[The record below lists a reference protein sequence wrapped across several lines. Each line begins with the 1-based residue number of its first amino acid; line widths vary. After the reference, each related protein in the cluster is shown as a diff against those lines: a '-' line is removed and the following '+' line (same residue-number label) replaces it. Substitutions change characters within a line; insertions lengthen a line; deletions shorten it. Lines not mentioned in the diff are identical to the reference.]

1 MNMIPSYLKPLI
13 CLEDY
18 QKVSYLES
26 NVCCVYTSI
35 HLCIILDPVFASPLH
50 QRFVVEKQ
58 SRQAA
63 SGSFSQASHST
74 PHMLTLRRHVHETLA
89 VRSGLNVKMRTTNA
103 SIADKMVMMS
113 VELENPVETDCVFM
127 VDKVEVHVSNSVVSS
142 AFAKEVRKKKDASS
156 TYPWV
161 TQNWYRWI
169 SQ

>member
-1 MNMIPSYLKPLI
+1 MSMIPSYLKPLI
-13 CLEDY
+13 YLEDFRR
-18 QKVSYLES
+18 VSNLEDVQHTCS
-26 NVCCVYTSI
+26 FIYA
-35 HLCIILDPVFASPLH
+35 ILDPVFASPLH

-142 AFAKEVRKKKDASS
+142 AFAKEVRRDACCMYVSM
-156 TYPWV
+156 V
-161 TQNWYRWI
+161 TRNDRWI

>member
-1 MNMIPSYLKPLI
+1 MWMNMIPSYLRQLI
-13 CLEDY
+13 YLEDF
-18 QKVSYLES
+18 QKV
-26 NVCCVYTSI
+26 I
-35 HLCIILDPVFASPLH
+35 FIINWDHDWILTFSTLDPVFASPLH

-113 VELENPVETDCVFM
+113 VELENPVETDCVFV
-127 VDKVEVHVSNSVVSS
+127 VDKVEVHVSNSVVST
-142 AFAKEVRKKKDASS
+142 AFAKEVKEEQSCDKRLYSYK
-156 TYPWV
+156 
-161 TQNWYRWI
+161 
-169 SQ
+169 